1 VHEGVAHGTGA
12 CVCARK
18 RDVALGALGGTATSR
33 WHRHGTVQSGSEGAA
48 LRGMGHGRL
57 GELDGEVT
65 GRAAVGGVLALPGC
79 PRRHG
84 DGQGGV
90 RCEGTVSA
98 GWGRLEGASRTAS
111 RHWGSMAVVWVTAR
125 GRGRHRQGFAL
136 GLPLSLDS
144 NRKRQGEE
152 G

>member
-1 VHEGVAHGTGA
+1 
-12 CVCARK
+12 
-18 RDVALGALGGTATSR
+18 
-33 WHRHGTVQSGSEGAA
+33 VQSGSEGAA
-48 LRGMGHGRL
+48 LRGMGRGRL
-57 GELDGEVT
+57 GELDGEVI

-90 RCEGTVSA
+90 RCEGAVSV
-98 GWGRLEGASRTAS
+98 GWGRLEGANRTAS

-125 GRGRHRQGFAL
+125 GRGRRRQGFAL